1 MPEEQKNEPQNIN
14 IEELREKLEA
24 CETTKNELIELSKR
38 IKADFV
44 NYKKDQEK
52 AVALTRQYAN
62 EVLLVSLL
70 PILDSFE
77 LALEHMPKEIESNQ
91 WAHGVKSMKSQID
104 GVLKNIGVT
113 AIPSMGEKFDPRL
126 HEAMAETES
135 EKDDGIITV
144 ELQKGYKLYD
154 KVLRPA
160 KVKISIKKINN

>member
-1 MPEEQKNEPQNIN
+1 MPEEQNEQQNADIG
-14 IEELREKLEA
+14 ELRERLEA
-24 CETTKNELIELSKR
+24 CETTKNELIEFSKR

-62 EVLLVSLL
+62 EVLLEMLL

-77 LALEHMPKEIESNQ
+77 LALEHMPKEIESDQ
-91 WAHGVKSMKSQID
+91 WAQGVKSMKSQID

-113 AIPSMGEKFDPRL
+113 DIPAVGEKFDPRL
-126 HEAMAETES
+126 HEAIAETES
-135 EKDDGIITV
+135 EKDDGIITA